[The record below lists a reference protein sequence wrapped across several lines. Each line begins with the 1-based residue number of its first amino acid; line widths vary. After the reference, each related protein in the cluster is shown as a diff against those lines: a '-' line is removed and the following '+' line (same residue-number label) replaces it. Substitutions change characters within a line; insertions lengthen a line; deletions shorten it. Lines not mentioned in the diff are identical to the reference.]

1 MVKFN
6 GDRAQLGER
15 PPPRRDSTE
24 DGASEYV
31 RLMYGGVICENFA
44 FQFPLLVTPYAKA
57 TQ

>member
-6 GDRAQLGER
+6 GDRAQPGER
-15 PPPRRDSTE
+15 PHLGGLNR
-24 DGASEYV
+24 GQGSEYV